1 MITVVV
7 WKPSIIASG
16 SNVAYTPKGSRVYNL
31 HGQGE
36 FNLVIT
42 SSGGYWSFSM
52 TISDNQ
58 GDIEDWI
65 ANGLQYNI
73 VVVDE
78 SGTIIWEG
86 FVNSLSANIS
96 GLSVQKGPLLD
107 IGNRV
112 SATFA
117 REDVVGN
124 EIVTTSNLTT
134 VIIPPASPSTT
145 LELKVRNSQLT
156 YGIFEKIVNAGTVW
170 SNSVAEDIR
179 DTWANERCIPETTK
193 SFALGG
199 NSPPSVTI
207 NCLGWIHF
215 LGNYIYNANDTGV
228 GLNTSTTV
236 GDKIVYVIDGDP
248 LSVAANGDPNGL
260 FDAAGGDISANAM
273 LCSRWEDQ
281 NTVAWGIIKDLVSAG
296 DISGNRYI
304 FGLYAN
310 RKIVYK
316 QIPSD
321 LEYTQR
327 LSDPA
332 QDIVT
337 VAGARVFPWNVL
349 PGKWMMFTDFL
360 VGKTQPSDLREDQRA
375 LFIEK
380 VAYSTPWG
388 LQLDGAKVGTIDQ
401 KLKQRGLGLATA

>member
-1 MITVVV
+1 MLTVEFWEADIV
-7 WKPSIIASG
+7 ASG
-16 SNVAYTPKGSRVYNL
+16 SNVTYTPKGRYLSKISNPESDFSFVIQANGGFWSLSLTLSDKQVDIENWIENGLKYNVVVYNDA
-31 HGQGE
+31 GI
-36 FNLVIT
+36 VI
-42 SSGGYWSFSM
+42 Y
-52 TISDNQ
+52 
-58 GDIEDWI
+58 
-65 ANGLQYNI
+65 
-73 VVVDE
+73 
-78 SGTIIWEG
+78 EG

-96 GLSVQKGPLLD
+96 GLSIQRGPLLD

-112 SATFA
+112 SCTFA
-117 REDVVGN
+117 REDVVGD
-124 EIVTTSNLTT
+124 EVVTTSNLTT
-134 VIIPPASPSTT
+134 TAADNDDSK
-145 LELKVRNSQLT
+145 LK

-179 DTWANERCIPETTK
+179 DTWLNERSLPETTK
-193 SFALGG
+193 SFALGASG
-199 NSPPSVTI
+199 PPSVTI

-228 GLNTSTTV
+228 GLNTSCAIN
-236 GDKIVYVIDGDP
+236 DKIVYVIDGDP
-248 LSVAANGDPNGL
+248 LSVAANGEPNGL
-260 FDAAGGDISANAM
+260 FDAAGGDIATNGM
-273 LCSRWEDQ
+273 LVSRWEDQ
-281 NTVAWGIIKDLVSAG
+281 NTTGWAIIKDLVSAG
-296 DISGNRYI
+296 DINGNRYI

-310 RKIVYK
+310 RKIVYE

-332 QDIVT
+332 QDILT
-337 VAGARVFPWNVL
+337 VAGARIFPWNVL

-388 LQLDGAKVGTIDQ
+388 LQLEGGKVATINQ
-401 KLKQRGLGLATA
+401 KLAQRGLGLATS